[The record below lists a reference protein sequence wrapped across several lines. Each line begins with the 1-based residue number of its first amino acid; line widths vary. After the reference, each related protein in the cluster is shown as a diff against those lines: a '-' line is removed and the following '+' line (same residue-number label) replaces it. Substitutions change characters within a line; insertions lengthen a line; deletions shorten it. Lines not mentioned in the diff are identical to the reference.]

1 MSKRARV
8 PSPPL
13 YFSHHDLTDALA
25 SHTGYL
31 LSFVAQ
37 MAQLALDESLEPLD
51 IDARQLGVMV
61 LIGETA
67 HRSQV
72 AISQHLG
79 LDRAHVARL
88 VDDLETLGYVSRD
101 ADPSD
106 RRYYNLT
113 LTAQGQEV
121 LNNAKKRSRETED
134 DVYQS
139 LDGEERALFH
149 TLLKRVA
156 EKRFSPQRIE

>member
-8 PSPPL
+8 PSPSL
-13 YFSHHDLTDALA
+13 YFNHHDLVDALA
-25 SHTGYL
+25 NHTGYL
-31 LSFVAQ
+31 LSYVAQ
-37 MAQLALDESLEPLD
+37 MAQLALDESLETLD

-113 LTAQGQEV
+113 LTERGQEV
-121 LNNAKKRSRETED
+121 LEHAKQKSQETED

-139 LDGEERALFH
+139 LDDEERALFH

-156 EKRFSPQRIE
+156 EKRFSLEMTE